1 MSDARITLERFNKVR
16 FVADVLLVVLFFT
29 LAFFGIT
36 LLVPADHLIGMLV
49 QSAATFITFVFA
61 FGCLRAAEYLTGLMK
76 LKLEEAVEAAK
87 TDEERAAP
95 VAIVKKSVSATPPSA
110 PTLSNTVI
118 KTTRVVLKSPSAAV
132 AAASKRGRPKKEG

>member
-16 FVADVLLVVLFFT
+16 FVFELLLVVLFFT
-29 LAFFGIT
+29 IAFFGLT
-36 LLVPADHLIGMLV
+36 LIVPADNIMVILV
-49 QSAATFITFVFA
+49 NASATLLTFMFA
-61 FGCLRAAEYLTGLMK
+61 LGCLKIAEHVTGFVRV
-76 LKLEEAVEAAK
+76 KLEETVEAAK

-95 VAIVKKSVSATPPSA
+95 VPVVKKAVNAAPPSA

>member
-29 LAFFGIT
+29 LAFFGLT

-49 QSAATFITFVFA
+49 QSAATFVTFVFT
-61 FGCLRAAEYLTGLMK
+61 FGCLRFAEHLTGLIK
-76 LKLEEAVEAAK
+76 VKLEEAVEAAK

-95 VAIVKKSVSATPPSA
+95 VVIVKKSVSAPQSSA

-118 KTTRVVLKSPSAAV
+118 KTTKVVLKSPAA
-132 AAASKRGRPKKEG
+132 AAASAAKRGRPKKEG

>member
-1 MSDARITLERFNKVR
+1 MSDAKLTLERFNNFR
-16 FVADVLLVVLFFT
+16 FIFELLLVVLFFT
-29 LAFFGIT
+29 LTFFGVT
-36 LLVPADHLIGMLV
+36 FVVPADNIMTMLV
-49 QSAATFITFVFA
+49 NASATLLTFMFA
-61 FGCLRAAEYLTGLMK
+61 LGCLKIAEHVTSFVRV
-76 LKLEEAVEAAK
+76 KLEEAVEAAK

-95 VAIVKKSVSATPPSA
+95 VAVIKKSINAAPPSA

>member
-36 LLVPADHLIGMLV
+36 LLVPADHIIGMLV

-61 FGCLRAAEYLTGLMK
+61 IGCLRAAEHLTGLMK

>member
-16 FVADVLLVVLFFT
+16 FVVDVLLVILFFT
-29 LAFFGIT
+29 IAFFGLT
-36 LLVPADHLIGMLV
+36 LLIPADHVIGLLV
-49 QSAATFITFVFA
+49 QSAATFVTFVFT
-61 FGCLRAAEYLTGLMK
+61 FGCLRAAEHLTGLVK

-95 VAIVKKSVSATPPSA
+95 VPVVKKSVNAAPPSA

-118 KTTRVVLKSPSAAV
+118 KTTKVVLKTPAASAAAV
-132 AAASKRGRPKKEG
+132 SKRGRPKKEG